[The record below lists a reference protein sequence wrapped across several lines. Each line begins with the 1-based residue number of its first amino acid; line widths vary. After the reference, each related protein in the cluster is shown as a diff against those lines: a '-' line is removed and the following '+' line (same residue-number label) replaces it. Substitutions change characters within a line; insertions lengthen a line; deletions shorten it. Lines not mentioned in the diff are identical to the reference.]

1 MQINIRL
8 GPGLAQH
15 ASSPR
20 LQATVAENATVADVV
35 AYLGERYP
43 ALEQPLTR
51 AIPVVSGRHV
61 TPSER
66 LQEGQEVSLL
76 FPIAGG

>member
-1 MQINIRL
+1 MQIKIRL

-20 LQATVAENATVADVV
+20 LRATLAEGATVADVV
-35 AYLGERYP
+35 EFLGNHYP

-51 AIPVVSGRHV
+51 AVPIVSGRHV
-61 TPSER
+61 TLSET
-66 LQEGQEVSLL
+66 LQDGQEVSLL